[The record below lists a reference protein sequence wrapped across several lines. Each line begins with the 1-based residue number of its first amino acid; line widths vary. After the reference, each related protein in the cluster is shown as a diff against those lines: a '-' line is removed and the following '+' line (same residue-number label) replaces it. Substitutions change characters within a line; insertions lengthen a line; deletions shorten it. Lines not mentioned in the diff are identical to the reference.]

1 MNSPLHKLI
10 MVIKK
15 LVILMM
21 KLYLKT
27 FIIIGVSPITCPC
40 IIFGDIQRLIV

>member
-1 MNSPLHKLI
+1 MNSPLRKLI
-10 MVIKK
+10 MVIKE

-27 FIIIGVSPITCPC
+27 FIIIGVLPITCPC